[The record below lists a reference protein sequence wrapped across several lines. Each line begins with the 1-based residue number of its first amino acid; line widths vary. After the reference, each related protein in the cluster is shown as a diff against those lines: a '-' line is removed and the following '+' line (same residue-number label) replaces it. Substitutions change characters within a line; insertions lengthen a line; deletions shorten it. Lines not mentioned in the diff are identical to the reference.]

1 MSGSRSGAPLAYLWR
16 AKLVGRL
23 RDLRRRLASP
33 LGALTL
39 LVGVLLIG
47 GWAATIVFRS
57 SIIERTGDPPS
68 LAAIRLGLALYLAF
82 VTLSA
87 LSVRGLYL
95 PRAEVERLLAA
106 PISRASIV
114 RFRAA
119 TSIFASLPFVALM
132 AVFLSPRFASPEVAA
147 VALLLVV
154 PTTTVYGQ
162 GVSLLAAPTSGRLDR
177 ILGRVPESTL
187 RLVGILGVLSVFL
200 ALGLGPGLESEGAA
214 ERRAYLEQFAPGR
227 ADGEAPDVSGEAAPR
242 RGAFEGFANAPPV
255 SALTLPLQPWARALA
270 APDMG
275 AAAPWLA
282 LLALLFVCALE
293 GVARLPIDYRMS
305 AVRTSEAF
313 ERRLARARRGQV
325 GASAMD
331 PSKRARGLRVPW
343 LAGRSRFGALVWVR
357 VAWLVRQS
365 RGALLVAALVAVVGL
380 VVGTRLVTGE
390 GAETGALAVLGV
402 VYLSSGL
409 RADFR
414 NDLDRMESMRAWPVR
429 PASLFVATVLPGA
442 LLTAAVIGF
451 VLVVRA
457 TLLGHDVLTTAAFA
471 AAIPPVAYGWAA
483 VDNAVFLLFPARFVP
498 GQGSA
503 IQHAGRGFLLVLLR
517 GAILLML
524 LAVAGGGALQLER
537 YLAPTAPEL
546 APYAAVLWAI
556 VVGVCALVLVTAFG
570 AWALRRY
577 DVSRV
582 PPAS

>member
-1 MSGSRSGAPLAYLWR
+1 MSGPRAGAPLAYLWR

-33 LGALTL
+33 LGAFTL

-47 GWAATIVFRS
+47 GWAATIIFRS

-68 LAAIRLGLALYLAF
+68 VPAIRLGLALYLAF

-95 PRAEVERLLAA
+95 PRPEVERLLAA
-106 PISRASIV
+106 PIARAAIV

-132 AVFLSPRFASPEVAA
+132 AVFLSPRFAAPDVAA
-147 VALLLVV
+147 VALLLTV
-154 PTTTVYGQ
+154 PTTTVYGV

-177 ILGRVPESTL
+177 LLGRVPESTL

-200 ALGLGPGLESEGAA
+200 ALGLGPGLEPEGTSERRAYIEQLYGNGAAEGAA
-214 ERRAYLEQFAPGR
+214 E
-227 ADGEAPDVSGEAAPR
+227 SAAAEP
-242 RGAFEGFANAPPV
+242 GAFERVANSGPV
-255 SALTLPLQPWARALA
+255 AALTLPLQPWARALA
-270 APDMG
+270 APDFPAG
-275 AAAPWLA
+275 APWLA
-282 LLALLFVCALE
+282 LLALLFVCGLE

-313 ERRLARARRGQV
+313 ERRLSRARRGQV

-331 PSKRARGLRVPW
+331 PYRGARGLRIPW
-343 LAGRSRFGALVWVR
+343 LAGRSQFGALVWVR

-365 RGALLVAALVAVVGL
+365 RGALFVAALVAVVGL

-390 GAETGALAVLGV
+390 GAETGALAILGV
-402 VYLSSGL
+402 IYLSSGL

-429 PASLFVATVLPGA
+429 PTALFVATVLPGA
-442 LLTAAVIGF
+442 ILTAAVIAV
-451 VLVVRA
+451 VLVTRA
-457 TLLGHDVLTTAAFA
+457 MMLGHDVGSTAAFT
-471 AAIPPVAYGWAA
+471 AAIAPVAYGWSA

-537 YLAPTAPEL
+537 FLAPTAPEL
-546 APYAAVLWAI
+546 SSYAAVLWA
-556 VVGVCALVLVTAFG
+556 VLVGACALVLVTAFG

>member
-1 MSGSRSGAPLAYLWR
+1 MSAPRSGAPLAYLWR
-16 AKLVGRL
+16 AKLIGRL
-23 RDLRRRLASP
+23 RDLRRRVASP

-68 LAAIRLGLALYLAF
+68 LPAIRLGLALYLAF

-106 PISRASIV
+106 PLTRASIV

-132 AVFLSPRFASPEVAA
+132 AVFLSPRFGSPEVAA

-200 ALGLGPGLESEGAA
+200 ALGLGPGLEPEGAA
-214 ERRAYLEQFAPGR
+214 ERRAYLEQLRPGG
-227 ADGEAPDVSGEAAPR
+227 GEAGDGAAAGASG
-242 RGAFEGFANAPPV
+242 GAFEGFANAAPV
-255 SALTLPLQPWARALA
+255 AALTLPLQPWARALA
-270 APDMG
+270 APDFA

-293 GVARLPIDYRMS
+293 GVARMPIDYRMS

-325 GASAMD
+325 GASAIG
-331 PSKRARGLRVPW
+331 PSKRARGLRIPW

-365 RGALLVAALVAVVGL
+365 RGALFVAALVAVVGL

-390 GAETGALAVLGV
+390 GVETGVLATLGV

-414 NDLDRMESMRAWPVR
+414 NDIDRMESMRAWPVR

-442 LLTAAVIGF
+442 LLTAAVIGL

-457 TLLGHDVLTTAAFA
+457 TLLGHDVLTTTAFA
-471 AAIPPVAYGWAA
+471 VAIPPVAYGWSA

-503 IQHAGRGFLLVLLR
+503 IQHAGRGFLLILLR

-524 LAVAGGGALQLER
+524 LAVAGGGALHLER

-546 APYAAVLWAI
+546 APYAAVLWAL
-556 VVGVCALVLVTAFG
+556 VVGVCALVIVTAFG